1 VNVALIADVHGNLQ
15 ALEAVLDDAADRGCD
30 QLWCLGDIVDYG
42 ADPEACVE
50 LVRSQASTCLAG
62 NHDMAVT
69 GALSLER
76 FSDVAVAA
84 ARYSQRV
91 LSAGSITY
99 LRTLEPSQT
108 CGDLCGLYHGSPR
121 DPVWEYLL
129 SPLQAELSFDSTP
142 QRLSF
147 IGHSHVALAFHR
159 QEGESATGE
168 THHADEELDLATGS
182 WLVNPGSVGQ
192 PRDGDPRAAW
202 LELDLDALQARFHR
216 VAYDVRGAAMAIRAA
231 HLPTVLADRLSH
243 GQ

>member
-1 VNVALIADVHGNLQ
+1 MNVALIADVHGNLQ
-15 ALEAVLDDAADRGCD
+15 ALDAVLEDVDDCGCD

-50 LVRSQASTCLAG
+50 LIRREASTCLAG

-69 GALSLER
+69 GSLSLEQ

-84 ARYSQRV
+84 TRYSQRM
-91 LSAGSITY
+91 LSADSIAY
-99 LRTLEPSQT
+99 LRTLEPSQK

-129 SPLQAELSFDSTP
+129 SPLQAELSFDSAP
-142 QRLSF
+142 QRLNF

-159 QEGESATGE
+159 EEGESATGE
-168 THHADEELDLATGS
+168 THHSGEELDLSTGS

-202 LELDLDALQARFHR
+202 LELDLDALKARFRR
-216 VAYDVRGAAMAIRAA
+216 VRYDIRGAAIAIRAA
-231 HLPTVLADRLSH
+231 HLPAVLADRLSH